1 MYAIMGSTV
10 DEKFQ
15 SVQQILNA
23 LVVKNFQTAL
33 GGLQATLKEYWAVL
47 PSDLIIFRHLFTR
60 AGTFGM
66 IFKAATFDAI
76 NTTLEITLTD
86 SAGTPVVTTYPA
98 SSFTSG
104 LSIDVK
110 IGDTLALKMVVA
122 GGGTNPTGIWVTGEL
137 T

>member
-1 MYAIMGSTV
+1 MYVIMGSTV

-23 LVVKNFQTAL
+23 LVVKNFQTTL
-33 GGLQATLKEYWAVL
+33 GGLQATLSAFWPAL

-66 IFKAATFDAI
+66 TFKAATFDTI
-76 NTTLEITLTD
+76 NTTLEVTLTD

-110 IGDTLALKMVVA
+110 VGDTLELKAIVSA
-122 GGGTNPTGIWVTGEL
+122 GGTNPTGIWITGEL
-137 T
+137 V